1 MNATWNHIARSI
13 FERPDVEN
21 ISLDEMDYLVE
32 EYPYF
37 PIIHFL
43 RTRKILADQ
52 LPESDSGAARTA
64 LYFPNPHWLQYQ
76 LDGIIPA
83 GEKELPL
90 AEIMTTPSQVEEL
103 TAVIPEEHTVPAAE
117 VIQEES
123 EMNFDDKRIFSASE
137 TIVAEDKV
145 ISEEISEATEEISD
159 SPEEFSEA
167 TVEFSEVTKEI
178 SEATEEINEATE
190 EISEMPEEIIEAPEE
205 LNDATV
211 EPGDLTDESGEATHE
226 PDHLEDP
233 AGYEEEIPVEGRM
246 SVEAL
251 LAEEEIP
258 AEFIPG
264 IEESFAETSFEEE
277 SVQEEVPQALL
288 ADLTEEKAP
297 VMEPPLNISLPEMDK
312 HAGEESFQIPIEP
325 LYTIDYFAS
334 QGIRLRQEEEQQ
346 TDLLSVKLRSFT
358 EWLKAMKKIHPEKLD
373 QKMGQEEENNIRV
386 YAESSNEPREL
397 YTEALA
403 EVYLQQGLRQKALM
417 VFEKLSLLDP
427 SKSAYF
433 AARIREIKE
442 N

>member
-123 EMNFDDKRIFSASE
+123 EMNFDDKRIFSESE
-137 TIVAEDKV
+137 IIVTEDKV
-145 ISEEISEATEEISD
+145 ISEEISEATEEIS
-159 SPEEFSEA
+159 
-167 TVEFSEVTKEI
+167 
-178 SEATEEINEATE
+178 EATE
-190 EISEMPEEIIEAPEE
+190 EISETTEEIIEATEEIIEVPEEIIEAPEE

>member
-123 EMNFDDKRIFSASE
+123 EMNFDDKRIFSESE

-145 ISEEISEATEEISD
+145 ISEEIIET
-159 SPEEFSEA
+159 PE
-167 TVEFSEVTKEI
+167 EI
-178 SEATEEINEATE
+178 SEATEEISEVPE
-190 EISEMPEEIIEAPEE
+190 EIIEVPEEIIEAPVEIIEAPVE
-205 LNDATV
+205 LNDATVEFIDAIV

-226 PDHLEDP
+226 LNHLEDL